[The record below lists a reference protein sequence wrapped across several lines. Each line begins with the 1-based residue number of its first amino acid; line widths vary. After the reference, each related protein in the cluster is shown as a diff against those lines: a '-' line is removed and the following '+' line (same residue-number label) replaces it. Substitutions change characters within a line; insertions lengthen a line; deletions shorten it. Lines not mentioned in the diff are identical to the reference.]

1 MAMISIDTV
10 FGAAGTV
17 RNAWAG
23 EVFEFLRADSTIKV
37 GLVATVAG
45 VTATWKIGDA
55 IVMEDAPVNVNAAL
69 VMAADTDLLYV
80 DAGRA
85 GERLTLSLTATAAA
99 TCRSLAL
106 IA

>member
-1 MAMISIDTV
+1 MAMISVDTV
-10 FGAAGTV
+10 FAAAGTV
-17 RNAWAG
+17 QNAWAG

-37 GLVATVAG
+37 GLIATVAG

-55 IVMEDAPVNVNAAL
+55 IVVENAPVNVLASLKMNANED
-69 VMAADTDLLYV
+69 MLYV

-85 GERLTLSLTATAAA
+85 GERLTLTLTATAAS